1 MSKKK
6 NGPKKAKNRIRKDL
20 LAYLKTQPNKPFN
33 LKQLRSKLGIN
44 STADSIHLENAVGQ
58 LLHERI
64 LEPEGHSRVKFK
76 GEIKAEKEN
85 AVIGV
90 IDIARTGAGFVIVDG
105 FEQDVFVPNRRLLD
119 ALPGD
124 KVQVKLTKQG
134 KGGRPEGAIE
144 KVIERGRDLYVC
156 ILQMSDKFAFAVPTH
171 RKMTI
176 DFFVP
181 PSQTGGAKDG
191 DLVAIKLIN
200 YNPEEK
206 NPVGSVKA
214 VLGRPGDHSS
224 EMNAIMLEH
233 NLPLD
238 FPPEVMAAAN
248 NIKDEITEEDVAA
261 RRDMRNV
268 LTFTIDPWDAKD
280 FDDALSFQKLD
291 NGLYEVGVHIADVSH
306 YVRPMSTIDKE
317 AQSRATSVYLVDR
330 VIPMLPERLSN
341 EICSLRPNEDK
352 CCFAAVFQMD
362 ESGVVKDRWFG
373 RTLIHSNRRF
383 TYEEAQER
391 IETNEGDLTEEIN
404 TVDRLAKLLRAK
416 RFKDGAVAFD
426 REEMRFKLDEEGH
439 PTDIVIKVSKDAHKL
454 IEEFMLMANREVSE
468 NYRRF
473 VKAKTPPPFVYRVH
487 DAPDE
492 KKLEGLQTMARRFGY
507 DVHLVGNKEASK
519 EINRLLTECKG
530 KPEYN
535 MLSVLAI
542 RSMSKAKYTTQN
554 NGHYGLAFEHYTHFT
569 SPIRRYPDVM
579 VHRLLAQ
586 YLDGKGE
593 ADGDWLESQCKHS
606 SMMEIEAEE
615 AERDSTKY
623 KMVEYMQQF
632 VGDEFDGIVSGVTD
646 HTLFVELSNK
656 CEGGV
661 RLSNMIDDTYYFD
674 EDNYR
679 VMGHNKGKSYSLG
692 QDVQVRVVQCD
703 MEKRVVELD
712 VLTGDKP
719 RVKPPR
725 KKKEE
730 VKETKS
736 SKRTAPARKEVADEK
751 SLEPQ
756 PTTETEPTLKRTRKR
771 ITVKKDLSSQ
781 DETSPV
787 DEKDVPASKKTS
799 KTSESVTPEATTERA
814 TFKKPRKAP
823 VAKTEPEEP
832 SNSESKP
839 DADEPQVAVFKS
851 RKRSAKPE
859 PDIKASEESRSSN
872 DETDT
877 PSEETKPPVVKKFGR
892 RRSRRGDQS

>member
-6 NGPKKAKNRIRKDL
+6 KGPKKAKNRIRKEL
-20 LAYLKTQPNKPFN
+20 LAFLKTQPNKPFN

-44 STADSIHLENAVGQ
+44 STTDSIHLENAVGQ

-64 LEPEGHSRVKFK
+64 LEPEGHSRIKYK
-76 GEIKAEKEN
+76 GEELPVSKN
-85 AVIGV
+85 VITGV

-105 FEQDVFVPNRRLLD
+105 FDQDIFIPNRRLLD

-124 KVQVKLTKQG
+124 TVQVKLTKEG
-134 KGGRPEGAIE
+134 RGGRPEGAIE
-144 KVIERGRDLYVC
+144 KVVKRGRDLYVC
-156 ILQMSDKFAFAVPTH
+156 ILQKNDKFAFAVPTH

-181 PSQTGGAKDG
+181 PGQIGGAKDG
-191 DLVAIKLIN
+191 DLVAIRLIN

-206 NPVGSVKA
+206 NPVGAVKA

-238 FPPEVMAAAN
+238 FPDEVLAAAK
-248 NIKDEITEEDVAA
+248 NIKDEITEEEVAR
-261 RRDMRNV
+261 RRDMREV

-280 FDDALSFQKLD
+280 FDDALSFQQLE
-291 NGLYEVGVHIADVSH
+291 NGLYEIGVHIADVSH
-306 YVRPMSTIDKE
+306 YVRPKSTIDKE

-362 ESGVVKDRWFG
+362 EKGVVKDRWFG

-391 IETNEGDLTEEIN
+391 IETKEGDLSEEIN
-404 TVDRLAKLLRAK
+404 TVDRLAKLLRSK
-416 RFKDGAVAFD
+416 RFTDGAVAFD

-454 IEEFMLMANREVSE
+454 IEEFMLLANREVSE
-468 NYRRF
+468 HYRRY
-473 VKAKTPPPFVYRVH
+473 VKSKTPPPFVYRVH
-487 DAPDE
+487 DSPDD
-492 KKLEGLQTMARRFGY
+492 KKLEGLQSMARRFGY
-507 DVHLVGNKEASK
+507 DVQLVGNSEASK
-519 EINRLLTECKG
+519 EINRLLSECKG

-542 RSMSKAKYTTQN
+542 RSMSKAKYTVNN

-586 YLDGKGE
+586 YLDGKAN
-593 ADGDWLESQCKHS
+593 ADEEWLEAQCKHS

-656 CEGGV
+656 CEGSI

-674 EDNYR
+674 EENYR
-679 VMGHNKGKSYSLG
+679 VVGHNKGKSYSLG
-692 QDVQVRVVQCD
+692 QPMQVRVVQCD
-703 MEKRVVELD
+703 LEKRVVELD
-712 VLTGDKP
+712 VLTNAKP
-719 RVKPPR
+719 RVKP
-725 KKKEE
+725 
-730 VKETKS
+730 
-736 SKRTAPARKEVADEK
+736 
-751 SLEPQ
+751 
-756 PTTETEPTLKRTRKR
+756 
-771 ITVKKDLSSQ
+771 
-781 DETSPV
+781 
-787 DEKDVPASKKTS
+787 ASKKKASAKNASATAR
-799 KTSESVTPEATTERA
+799 KTAAKKAPVQESDPLADEVLERKTRRRSSEVQNDTVKAEAAELPA
-814 TFKKPRKAP
+814 FKKPRKKVVEAEENTAEETVTERAAFKKPKRAP
-823 VAKTEPEEP
+823 KAATTEAPEGTPGEQETTSEGPVKFGSRRRRKVVEEETTSAETEKPLSETNNEP
-832 SNSESKP
+832 TT
-839 DADEPQVAVFKS
+839 DEPK
-851 RKRSAKPE
+851 
-859 PDIKASEESRSSN
+859 
-872 DETDT
+872 T
-877 PSEETKPPVVKKFGR
+877 PPVVKKFGR
-892 RRSRRGDQS
+892 RRRSKPEE